1 MQLNLFDACLLL
13 FFSLLSKGNGMELQY
28 FSNFKFESVVFG
40 KEHLIKDYITLAN
53 DPNENLPDS
62 YTVCSSVFV
71 KWHTTHQVVI
81 QMLQQNGSP
90 WYLLQLSDRTYDS
103 LTWGLKIWYENPVTG
118 TSEYEVFSNTGIPIV
133 PHSWYHICMGLDTVS
148 GLLRIVVNGREV
160 INEEKEYFK
169 NTFVMKPA
177 SLAGK
182 VLLFKGY
189 LSGIWYQYR
198 NTISNMNFFKSLMTV
213 KDMVAKTAGSTG
225 CSSLGDYLRFIFL
238 NNLGFHCLA
247 IHK

>member
-1 MQLNLFDACLLL
+1 MENIFL
-13 FFSLLSKGNGMELQY
+13 SLLM
-28 FSNFKFESVVFG
+28 FSCLDMSCAADIKFYSTFHYKERVWGEEEVVENYVVLAEDPISNLT
-40 KEHLIKDYITLAN
+40 EHFTI
-53 DPNENLPDS
+53 
-62 YTVCSSVFV
+62 CSSVFV
-71 KWHTTHQVVI
+71 KFVFLEPTDVI
-81 QMLQQNGSP
+81 VMLKQDGSP
-90 WYLLQLSDRTYDS
+90 WFVLELNTVTRDYESLSEKMKLIFEDPESGSHDS
-103 LTWGLKIWYENPVTG
+103 ELFTDTI
-118 TSEYEVFSNTGIPIV
+118 IPIV

-238 NNLGFHCLA
+238 NNLRFHCNS
-247 IHK
+247 

>member
-1 MQLNLFDACLLL
+1 
-13 FFSLLSKGNGMELQY
+13 
-28 FSNFKFESVVFG
+28 
-40 KEHLIKDYITLAN
+40 
-53 DPNENLPDS
+53 
-62 YTVCSSVFV
+62 
-71 KWHTTHQVVI
+71 
-81 QMLQQNGSP
+81 
-90 WYLLQLSDRTYDS
+90 
-103 LTWGLKIWYENPVTG
+103 
-118 TSEYEVFSNTGIPIV
+118 
-133 PHSWYHICMGLDTVS
+133 MGLDTVS